1 MNNVINDL
9 ESRNKLLKHAI
20 LCPRTPT
27 LLQQYIALHY
37 YKQQYL
43 ERDYK
48 NDLDSQ
54 IMQFLVDIKRVYPGV
69 VDGVKQSGLEL
80 QEIDEFE
87 ESFTGETSD
96 EELLSEW
103 DQFD

>member
-1 MNNVINDL
+1 
-9 ESRNKLLKHAI
+9 
-20 LCPRTPT
+20 
-27 LLQQYIALHY
+27 
-37 YKQQYL
+37 
-43 ERDYK
+43 
-48 NDLDSQ
+48 
-54 IMQFLVDIKRVYPGV
+54 MQFLVDIKRVYPGV